1 MHFIVA
7 VTNIV
12 AVTDLQIRFVI
23 VIADLKAQ
31 ICYCPMRRKIVRV
44 KLSERTKLILATGI

>member
-44 KLSERTKLILATGI
+44 KLGERPKLILATGI